1 MDTDLEKRQYL
12 LKELLLWRGWGGA
25 PDAFKK
31 EVSKVILH
39 PVTTE
44 VADIRESVI
53 RFVLNDSRLGDPR
66 LPHNNLNW
74 MGLGEAQ
81 RRIIEWLSQLDIV
94 FFFESVL
101 APGNNPQG
109 RKEFWLRYVPSI
121 VRSRPLLSWKDKHRL
136 QAILKQ
142 KGQELAHFGSMD
154 DRSTASAFLLDFG
167 NLLAIEFSETGNACY
182 LYRKADID
190 KVLPDF
196 YSSKAFAVMQLKRN
210 DLHHQRIVHR
220 QRKNTGHSGGWE
232 EETAQLLARL
242 GIRPGQRR

>member
-1 MDTDLEKRQYL
+1 LDTVPELSQYL
-12 LKELLLWRGWGGA
+12 LGELLLWDGWA
-25 PDAFKK
+25 PDVFKQ

-39 PVTTE
+39 PATTR
-44 VADIRESVI
+44 VADVRESVT

-74 MGLGEAQ
+74 IGLSEAQ

-101 APGNNPQG
+101 APGKNPQG

-121 VRSRPLLSWKDKHRL
+121 VRSRPLLSWKDKYRL
-136 QAILKQ
+136 QAILKE

-154 DRSTASAFLLDFG
+154 YRSTASAFLLDFG

-182 LYRKADID
+182 LYRKADVD
-190 KVLPDF
+190 KIIPEF
-196 YSSKAFAVMQLKRN
+196 YASKAFAIKELKRD
-210 DLHHQRIVHR
+210 DLPHQRVVHR
-220 QRKNTGHSGGWE
+220 QRKSPWHSGGWE
-232 EETAQLLARL
+232 EETAQVLARF
-242 GIRPGQRR
+242 GVRPGKQR